1 MKKYAFFWSK
11 FSEIIV
17 HFLKKCYNFYN
28 IHNKYTC
35 ERGNSM
41 RILATFD
48 SKDYQDTVGVYEKY
62 SVRGIVMRDGKLA
75 MQCSRDGEYKIPGG
89 GMEAGES
96 RIQALIREVREE
108 TGLYVIED
116 AVVEIGEIV
125 EMRRDIFDPTK
136 KYICHSLF
144 YYCEVEKER
153 QDALKLTDSELAKGY
168 ELKWATPQEIYQKNI
183 LIEKDPWIVRD
194 TAFVKM
200 LMDQSVTLPE

>member
-1 MKKYAFFWSK
+1 MK
-11 FSEIIV
+11 
-17 HFLKKCYNFYN
+17 
-28 IHNKYTC
+28 
-35 ERGNSM
+35 
-41 RILATFD
+41 ILATFD
-48 SKDYQDTVGVYEKY
+48 SKDYQDTVGVYEKF

-89 GMEAGES
+89 GIEVGES

-125 EMRRDIFDPTK
+125 EMRRDIFDSTK

-153 QDALKLTDSELAKGY
+153 QDALKLTDSEIAKGY
-168 ELKWATPQEIYQKNI
+168 ELKWAMPQEIYQRNI
-183 LIEKDPWIVRD
+183 LIEKDPWIIRD

-200 LMDQSVTLPE
+200 LMDKSVILPK